1 MYGGRIGGAMRQEL
15 GGKTVFFYVDESGH
29 TGANLFD
36 EAQPRLY
43 YGLLSSAVHLDYVAE
58 PRLASLRRKLGVER
72 LHAAQLGNG
81 RLAQIAGDLADIQKR
96 FRLRF
101 DLYRVAKPDHAIIC
115 FFDQVFDQ
123 GMNPAITWTGYWTPL
138 RYVLLIKLAHLFDE
152 ELARRAW
159 GARINL
165 DDKVADGEL
174 IAICKALR
182 SRLHLF
188 ADARSRQLIGDA
200 LAWAIANPREI
211 SYNVGDKEQILQVTP
226 NIIGFQSVMHGIA
239 ARLQTNGR
247 AASRI
252 IVDRQSQFNKAQQTL
267 AEWYASA
274 AGMRMPMG
282 PGMPEVNFQG
292 MPTVP
297 IAFKAGTESAGLEL
311 VDIYLWVFKRVLE
324 RKEIAEELYPL
335 VKYQFSRGRT
345 DEISLAAIEERW
357 TRWEQNLPQLWD
369 MSEEQLKRAREIH
382 LIEESRRLAAI
393 QGLPGIGAAVQ
404 IASDSGSN
412 ATDS

>member
-1 MYGGRIGGAMRQEL
+1 VVPVSTAEL
-15 GGKTVFFYVDESGH
+15 RLLRGKTVFFYVDESGH

-36 EAQPRLY
+36 ETQPKLY
-43 YGLLSSAVHLDYVAE
+43 YGLLSSAVHLDFVAE
-58 PRLASLRRKLGVER
+58 PRLTSLRRKLGVER

-81 RLAQIAGDLADIQKR
+81 RLAQIADDLVDIQKR

-101 DLYRVAKPDHAIIC
+101 DFYRVAKPDHAVIC

-138 RYVLLIKLAHLFDE
+138 RYVLLLKLASLFDE

-159 GARINL
+159 AARITL
-165 DDKVADGEL
+165 DNNVADGVL
-174 IAICKALR
+174 IGVCEDLR
-182 SRLHLF
+182 SRLHALP
-188 ADARSRQLIGDA
+188 DARSRQLIGDA

-211 SYNVGDKEQILQVTP
+211 SYNVGDKEQILQITP

-239 ARLQTNGR
+239 GRLRANGR
-247 AASRI
+247 SASRI

-267 AEWYASA
+267 ASWYASA

-297 IAFKAGTESAGLEL
+297 IDFKAGTESAGLEL
-311 VDIYLWVFKRVLE
+311 VDIHLWIFKRAFE
-324 RKEIAEELYPL
+324 KKDIAEELYPL
-335 VKYQFSRGRT
+335 VNYQFNRGHT
-345 DEISLAAIEERW
+345 DEVSLAAIAERW

-369 MSEEQLKRAREIH
+369 LSEEQLARSREIH
-382 LIEESRRLAAI
+382 LIEENRRLAAI
-393 QGLPGIGAAVQ
+393 QGLPGVGAAVQ
-404 IASDSGSN
+404 VSGGSSAN
-412 ATDS
+412 KAGA